1 MQIGQVVICIR
12 SKFFS
17 PHSHSL
23 MTASF
28 PILSHMIHSKKMI
41 LDVIAESADVD
52 TLDRTQ
58 KFMVFCNVCDNLLE
72 DGRIT
77 KANHKKW
84 TEIV

>member
-1 MQIGQVVICIR
+1 MIHSTGFVIGVVL
-12 SKFFS
+12 
-17 PHSHSL
+17 SL
-23 MTASF
+23 FCTEMSATF
-28 PILSHMIHSKKMI
+28 PIASTMIHSKKMI
-41 LDVIAESADVD
+41 LDVIKDCTDVD

>member
-1 MQIGQVVICIR
+1 MGSVP
-12 SKFFS
+12 SKF
-17 PHSHSL
+17 

-28 PILSHMIHSKKMI
+28 PILSQMIHSKKMI
-41 LDVIAESADVD
+41 LDVIAESADID

-58 KFMVFCNVCDNLLE
+58 KFMVFCNVCDNMLE

>member
-1 MQIGQVVICIR
+1 MGSVP
-12 SKFFS
+12 SKF
-17 PHSHSL
+17 
-23 MTASF
+23 MTAPF
-28 PILSHMIHSKKMI
+28 PILSKMIHSKKMI
-41 LDVIAESADVD
+41 LDVIAESADID

>member
-1 MQIGQVVICIR
+1 MGSVP
-12 SKFFS
+12 SKF
-17 PHSHSL
+17 

-28 PILSHMIHSKKMI
+28 PILSQMIHSKKMI
-41 LDVIAESADVD
+41 LDVIAESADID

>member
-1 MQIGQVVICIR
+1 MCPLTR
-12 SKFFS
+12 DLPSFFSKF
-17 PHSHSL
+17 

-28 PILSHMIHSKKMI
+28 PILSQMVHSKKMI
-41 LDVIAESADVD
+41 LDVIAESADID

-77 KANHKKW
+77 KANHTDYQSKS
-84 TEIV
+84 

>member
-1 MQIGQVVICIR
+1 MGSVP
-12 SKFFS
+12 SKF
-17 PHSHSL
+17 

-28 PILSHMIHSKKMI
+28 PILSQMIHSKKMI
-41 LDVIAESADVD
+41 LDVIAESADID

-72 DGRIT
+72 DGRST

>member
-1 MQIGQVVICIR
+1 MGSVP
-12 SKFFS
+12 SKF
-17 PHSHSL
+17 

-28 PILSHMIHSKKMI
+28 PILSQMIHSKKMI
-41 LDVIAESADVD
+41 LDVIAESADID
-52 TLDRTQ
+52 ELDRTQ

>member
-1 MQIGQVVICIR
+1 MHQVGVSNPSITVTFLTKM
-12 SKFFS
+12 SA
-17 PHSHSL
+17 
-23 MTASF
+23 TF
-28 PILSHMIHSKKMI
+28 PIASTMIHSKKMI
-41 LDVIAESADVD
+41 LDVIKDCTDVD

>member
-1 MQIGQVVICIR
+1 MHQVGV
-12 SKFFS
+12 SN
-17 PHSHSL
+17 SL
-23 MTASF
+23 ITVTFLTKMSATF
-28 PILSHMIHSKKMI
+28 PIASTMIHSKKMI
-41 LDVIAESADVD
+41 LDVIKDCTDVD

>member
-1 MQIGQVVICIR
+1 MGSVP
-12 SKFFS
+12 SKF
-17 PHSHSL
+17 

-28 PILSHMIHSKKMI
+28 PILSKMIHSKKMI
-41 LDVIAESADVD
+41 LDVIAESADID

>member
-1 MQIGQVVICIR
+1 
-12 SKFFS
+12 
-17 PHSHSL
+17 
-23 MTASF
+23 
-28 PILSHMIHSKKMI
+28 MI
-41 LDVIAESADVD
+41 LDVIAESADVH

-72 DGRIT
+72 EGRIS

>member
-1 MQIGQVVICIR
+1 MNDTFHI
-12 SKFFS
+12 
-17 PHSHSL
+17 
-23 MTASF
+23 AST
-28 PILSHMIHSKKMI
+28 MIHSKKMI
-41 LDVIAESADVD
+41 LDVIKDCTDVD